1 MLFRSLRGF
10 LFIHGVQLYQLT
22 PNTILHLAFFIT
34 LCECFLGVAPHWGL
48 WKKLYYV
55 KRFPS
60 SASPYQIGGFGVCV
74 RSGISY
80 FNLDFKESIQG
91 WKRKWFYIEDSKLS
105 GQEFGIAPFSDSPI
119 VKKKTWAYTCSA
131 SEEEEANTLL
141 ASVTKLV
148 REKGKELSGS
158 SVYSLFLKRRIQP
171 CQHRVHPMWMYS
183 GASDATRSCKEEI
196 PDEQLAV
203 MARRLSK
210 IADGDTFITE
220 PAVEPFSLKKP
231 LPAVISNIL
240 VVLDNC
246 SFSFL
251 T

>member
-1 MLFRSLRGF
+1 MLFRS
-10 LFIHGVQLYQLT
+10 
-22 PNTILHLAFFIT
+22 
-34 LCECFLGVAPHWGL
+34 
-48 WKKLYYV
+48 
-55 KRFPS
+55 
-60 SASPYQIGGFGVCV
+60 
-74 RSGISY
+74 
-80 FNLDFKESIQG
+80 
-91 WKRKWFYIEDSKLS
+91 DSKLS
-105 GQEFGIAPFSDSPI
+105 GQEFGIAPFSDAPLI
-119 VKKKTWAYTCSA
+119 KKKTWSYTCSA